1 MRAAV
6 EPFVAINLVMN
17 VVVLTMSAR
26 IASVGRIRPRR
37 ILLGAAAGTGYAL
50 ATWTFFPLG
59 PALFAPVTL
68 LMAWSVAPTHSFGV
82 LVRRSF
88 IVLGCAFLC
97 GGTAYAAAQALQ
109 NRAGALLLAVPAATL
124 WLRRLVRTRIERLA
138 THTVGVRCKFGADCV
153 ELDGIVD
160 SGNRMVD
167 AVTGLPVI
175 VADARA
181 AQFAAWKA
189 RSFGPGVA
197 SAGIPVDAAV
207 RRVQHAAGDV
217 FSSARVALSPGRMV
231 RGASRGGVGAARP
244 VGGGARALVAP
255 VAAKWNFVPTKER
268 QVLQSCS
275 AGRRTS
281 GALRRRQRRGF

>member
-37 ILLGAAAGTGYAL
+37 ILLGAAAGTVYAL

-181 AQFAAWKA
+181 LRSLLPGKLDPSDLATLPPGFRLMRLSGVCSTQLAMCFHPHVWLFRQGAWCEAQ
-189 RSFGPGVA
+189 
-197 SAGIPVDAAV
+197 AV
-207 RRVQHAAGDV
+207 
-217 FSSARVALSPGRMV
+217 VALAP
-231 RGASRGGVGAARP
+231 
-244 VGGGARALVAP
+244 RALSE
-255 VAAKWNFVPTKER
+255 AALVPSS
-268 QVLQSCS
+268 L
-275 AGRRTS
+275 
-281 GALRRRQRRGF
+281 L